1 MRKILMM
8 QVLTENGVSKF
19 DGLYDRNG
27 YPITAE
33 LEINEDGVVLTMLR
47 RELTEEEM
55 QATCDKYDDC
65 GECPIRSICAEDFG
79 SDNLF

>member
-1 MRKILMM
+1 MM

-33 LEINEDGVVLTMLR
+33 LEINEDGVVLTLLR

-55 QATCDKYDDC
+55 
-65 GECPIRSICAEDFG
+65 
-79 SDNLF
+79 

>member
-33 LEINEDGVVLTMLR
+33 LEINEDGVVLTLLR

-55 QATCDKYDDC
+55 QAVCDKHDC